1 MLCDIAKLT
10 ALRFIAPVSA
20 VVDPITHPEVRL
32 AEPILTSK
40 LVLSTTCSV
49 EKNAQNVRKT

>member
-1 MLCDIAKLT
+1 MAKLT
-10 ALRFIAPVSA
+10 ALFFVAPVSA

-40 LVLSTTCSV
+40 LVLIALCSK
-49 EKNAQNVRKT
+49 EKNAQMTTAVRKT